1 MLNSNILGVEVT
13 PTQTSNTVP
22 CDVCTL
28 CEHDDCMK
36 FINNKYICDDCME
49 KYNEVKSID
58 DDSKSVEMSALIAI
72 QDAINHVHTLYT
84 ILLTDGMS
92 CGKEY
97 RDKVGLDDLLTI
109 KEKLKKRILELDD
122 SI

>member
-1 MLNSNILGVEVT
+1 MIVTIRYLGA
-13 PTQTSNTVP
+13 N
-22 CDVCTL
+22 
-28 CEHDDCMK
+28 
-36 FINNKYICDDCME
+36 FINNKHICDDCME
-49 KYNEVKSID
+49 KYNEVKSIVD
-58 DDSKSVEMSALIAI
+58 DDSKSVEMSALMAI

-122 SI
+122 SIEDI